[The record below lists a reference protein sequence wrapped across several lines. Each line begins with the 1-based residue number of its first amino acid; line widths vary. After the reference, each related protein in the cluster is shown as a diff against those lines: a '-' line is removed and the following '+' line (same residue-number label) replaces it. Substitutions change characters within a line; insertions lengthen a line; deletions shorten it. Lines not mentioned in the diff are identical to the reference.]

1 MVHLLMIVITLLIV
15 FTIPSVWHK
24 TGFLRY
30 VVALATDPMI
40 KQRLASDHRYKCLI
54 SQAQTLLNK
63 TTSLTIP
70 AALAGLSATAGLWT
84 SFGAELDVDD
94 THLLMSTAI
103 IAFALAHLWTLTP
116 PPRALYDWL
125 ISLEIE
131 KNTIILEKVNERLGQ
146 LGTEI
151 NDLEQANGDPAK
163 IAELTD
169 QLAHVAAAGI
179 AAKGEIDRLQTQKTA

>member
-1 MVHLLMIVITLLIV
+1 MVHLLMVVITLLIV
-15 FTIPSVWHK
+15 ITIPSVWHK
-24 TGFLRY
+24 ATFLRY
-30 VVALATDPMI
+30 LVALASDPLI
-40 KQRLASDHRYKCLI
+40 RPRIASDHRYKSLFGE
-54 SQAQTLLNK
+54 AQTQLSK
-63 TTSLTIP
+63 VGSLTVP
-70 AALAGLSATAGLWT
+70 AVLAGLSATVGLWT

-94 THLLMSTAI
+94 TQLIVSTAI
-103 IAFALAHLWTLTP
+103 IAFALAHTWTLSP

-125 ISLEIE
+125 ITLEIE
-131 KNTIILEKVNERLGQ
+131 KNTVILEKVNERLGQ

-169 QLAHVAAAGI
+169 QLARVAAAGV